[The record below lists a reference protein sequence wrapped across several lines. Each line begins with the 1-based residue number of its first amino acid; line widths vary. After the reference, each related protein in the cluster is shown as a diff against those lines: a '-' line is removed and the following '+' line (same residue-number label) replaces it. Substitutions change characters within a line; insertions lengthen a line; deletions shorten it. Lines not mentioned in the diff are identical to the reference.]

1 MKEPKISDA
10 FPIVLI
16 LIGASFNLIYFFY
29 ETFYRFLFIY
39 AEYIF
44 LFLFFVFSFLV
55 LFGLCEPKKKP
66 LYFKLSLTFILIT
79 TLVHFYN
86 PNWFRGASILEAN
99 LVDDLSAIELTIY
112 EDDSCVSKIHMM
124 FGFTNDFSGVC
135 LIEEEKVF
143 FKEDPYDINSFY
155 PDTAFIIENKMIIR
169 FHDNGEPDTT
179 FASFFSITKNTF
191 SSSKKVQPD

>member
-135 LIEEEKVF
+135 LIEDEKIF
-143 FKEDPYDINSFY
+143 FIEDPYDINSFY

-169 FHDNGEPDTT
+169 FHDNREPDSTYG
-179 FASFFSITKNTF
+179 SFFRITKNTF
-191 SSSKKVQPD
+191 SSSQKVQPD